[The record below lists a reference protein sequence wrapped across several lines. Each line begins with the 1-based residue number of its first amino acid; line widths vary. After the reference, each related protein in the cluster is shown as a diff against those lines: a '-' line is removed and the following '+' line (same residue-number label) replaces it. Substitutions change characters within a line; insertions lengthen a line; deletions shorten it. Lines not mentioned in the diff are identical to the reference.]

1 MEERLEAA
9 GNGAEATENDD
20 KGTSELGRDKEVG
33 KQRTGSPIMYVSW
46 RVAQTA
52 RSNTGSYF
60 SLDCDFQLTV
70 LIFWGWIFI
79 LISILHQL
87 L

>member
-1 MEERLEAA
+1 MEAG
-9 GNGAEATENDD
+9 GNGAETTESDD
-20 KGTSELGRDKEVG
+20 KGTSDLGQDKEVG

-60 SLDCDFQLTV
+60 TQGCDFQLTV
-70 LIFWGWIFI
+70 LIFWG
-79 LISILHQL
+79 
-87 L
+87 